1 MDDFKSNLINKL
13 KEKGLSDS
21 SIKLYIRNLEKLN
34 GGDLKNFKFLNKPE
48 SIQEVLKSY
57 KDNTKRSILISIV
70 SVLGCCPEDK
80 KISKLRKS
88 YYDLMLQKNNE
99 IKEKTTDEPTDE
111 QKANWISWEDV
122 KKRFQELEHSVQEF
136 QDLKTLNEKQWDS
149 LLYYMILALY
159 VHNQPRRNKDYQ
171 LMNIIYKYAD
181 KLQIPN
187 DINYLSYSDD
197 EFIFNVYKT
206 SKKYGQ
212 QKEKINEVLKK
223 CIDLYIKFHPK
234 IKGKVKKLT
243 NTQFLVTYDGNPLTQ
258 NNSMTKI
265 FNKIFGKKISS
276 SALRHIFLSDKYG
289 DIVKEMKNDADAMGH
304 SSAQQK
310 EYIKN
315 IV

>member
-1 MDDFKSNLINKL
+1 MEDFKSNLINKL

-34 GGDLKNFKFLNKPE
+34 GGDLKDFKFLKKPE

-80 KISKLRKS
+80 KIAKLRKA

-99 IKEKTTDEPTDE
+99 IKESATDEPTDD
-111 QKANWISWEDV
+111 QKKNWISWEDV
-122 KKRFQELEHSVQEF
+122 KKRFQELDHEVQEF
-136 QDLKTLNEKQWDS
+136 KESLVINKSQYETL
-149 LLYYMILALY
+149 LHYMILALY

-171 LMNIIYKYAD
+171 YMNVLYKYAD

-187 DINYLSYSDD
+187 DVNYLSYSDNK
-197 EFIFNVYKT
+197 FVFNVYKT

-212 QKEKINEVLKK
+212 KIEDINEDLKK
-223 CIDLYIKFHPK
+223 CIDIYLKFHPK
-234 IKGKVKKLT
+234 IKGKVKKNT
-243 NTQFLVTYDGNPLTQ
+243 NTPFLVGYDDNPLSQ

-289 DIVKEMKNDADAMGH
+289 NVVKEMKNDADAMGH
-304 SSAQQK
+304 STSQQK